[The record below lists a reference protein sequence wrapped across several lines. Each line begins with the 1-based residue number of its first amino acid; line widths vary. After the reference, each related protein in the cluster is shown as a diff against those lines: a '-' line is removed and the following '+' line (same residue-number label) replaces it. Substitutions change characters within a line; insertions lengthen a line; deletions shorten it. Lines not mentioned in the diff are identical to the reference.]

1 MRDDKIYRR
10 QFILL
15 IRKVSQDYR
24 CIFLYVILLLSIVKT
39 KRTAYL
45 IIRNIKLNFYVGFLK
60 YSHYQELKN
69 ELREAG
75 QFYLSIWILILAAII
90 LPLRCKQIAG
100 KVWALF
106 RQYRQ
111 EEKDRKALEQMH
123 NNTIKQGK
131 EQQILNLV
139 GHQVLLNIFS
149 YLETNEVVRMERV
162 SRYMYQVVRERDEAW
177 MEQWDY
183 KYAQKYES
191 SVKILNDEGE
201 PNYREMCIRSYQREN
216 SSSRDTRTENR
227 LMILAYQEYRLS
239 CTTIVDLK

>member
-1 MRDDKIYRR
+1 
-10 QFILL
+10 
-15 IRKVSQDYR
+15 
-24 CIFLYVILLLSIVKT
+24 
-39 KRTAYL
+39 
-45 IIRNIKLNFYVGFLK
+45 
-60 YSHYQELKN
+60 
-69 ELREAG
+69 
-75 QFYLSIWILILAAII
+75 
-90 LPLRCKQIAG
+90 
-100 KVWALF
+100 
-106 RQYRQ
+106 
-111 EEKDRKALEQMH
+111 MH

-227 LMILAYQEYRLS
+227 LMILAY
-239 CTTIVDLK
+239 